1 MMTDGINAAHTKLGS
16 SIPKGYRKTRIRVII
31 ERKVP
36 YSSNTF
42 SSHGSQRSDERNN
55 SSRNKI
61 LDLEGI
67 ALHGLDTC
75 LRTIEKHS
83 ARLTMDRATG
93 ALIIR
98 VGLKATA
105 EISNIAKRMSANC
118 IVNFLLYSTSER
130 QIE

>member
-16 SIPKGYRKTRIRVII
+16 SIPKGRPTPSAAMEVKGAMKGITAAGIRFWTLKESPFMV
-31 ERKVP
+31 
-36 YSSNTF
+36 
-42 SSHGSQRSDERNN
+42 
-55 SSRNKI
+55 
-61 LDLEGI
+61 
-67 ALHGLDTC
+67 
-75 LRTIEKHS
+75 
-83 ARLTMDRATG
+83 MDRATG